1 MRYALI
7 PGLLM
12 LSACAVIEQMERPL
26 DTAAEDVS
34 PSTETDG
41 PPPPPAN
48 ARTVEQ
54 FDTTTA
60 EERAE
65 ATAVSTG
72 GTRLGETVASLG
84 DAASPGFGV
93 ETELV
98 AELAM
103 GRVVNTANGK
113 GVEVELR
120 PSTGG
125 SSRVSLA
132 AMRLIE
138 APLTDL
144 VTLEVYRN

>member
-1 MRYALI
+1 MRYALL
-7 PGLLM
+7 PSLLL
-12 LSACAVIEQMERPL
+12 LSACAVIEQMERPS
-26 DTAAEDVS
+26 DFVPEDAS
-34 PSTETDG
+34 SSTETG
-41 PPPPPAN
+41 APPPPPRN

-60 EERAE
+60 EQRAE

-72 GTRLGETVASLG
+72 GTLLGETVASLG
-84 DAASPGFGV
+84 DAASPGFWV

-98 AELAM
+98 TEPAM

-144 VTLEVYRN
+144 VTLEIFRN